1 MTPQRETLAGP
12 HVSLEGI
19 VSGEGGRWW
28 RLGLLERPSF
38 LLLFEGETCE
48 PNPCENG
55 GACLMAL
62 SNEAYTCEC
71 RPGFTGPNC
80 ASNMEVAA
88 DGEDSTSGG
97 IFLGPCHPNPCHNGG
112 MCEVS
117 ETYRGD
123 TFIGYVCKCAPGFNG
138 IHCQHT
144 SSWNYSELT
153 AFHDL
158 PQDKLKPSAKEKRN
172 VNECERDPCKNGGI
186 CTDLVANYSCECPG
200 EYMGRNCQYKCSGP
214 LGMEGGIIS
223 NQQIT
228 ASSTHRALFGLQKW
242 YPYFA
247 RLNKKGLVNAWTAA
261 ENDRWPWIQINLQR
275 RMRVTGL
282 ITQGAKRIGSPEYV
296 KSYKVASS
304 DDGKTWRTYKVKGTD
319 EDMVFRGNVDN
330 NTPSANSFTPPIEAQ
345 YVRIYPQVCRR
356 HCTLRMELLG
366 CELTGCSEPL
376 GMKSGHIQDY
386 QITASSIFRT
396 LNMDMFTWE
405 PGKAR
410 LDKQGK
416 VNAWTAG
423 HSDQS
428 QWLQI
433 YIFQKAQ
440 VKCAIC
446 THIIHQLRL
455 CRVWCLTAVSQ
466 NMYLKAGPFR
476 DFPGLSARLLQG
488 VDMLVPTKITGVIT
502 QGAKDFGHVQFVGSY
517 KVAYSNDGERWHIYQ
532 DEKQKKDK
540 VSLAFG
546 VLE

>member
-1 MTPQRETLAGP
+1 MLSRQNSRSSFGASLRALFLVEDLEKRPMAPVHVDGPVITGCDERGLCHSGNIEDVLAMNWSSEKSLTNTSQSDLSLNDIKDRISVRESSNKDIISVSGGKDTVSMIETLP
-12 HVSLEGI
+12 DVTEGSPTKEYI
-19 VSGEGGRWW
+19 
-28 RLGLLERPSF
+28 
-38 LLLFEGETCE
+38 LF
-48 PNPCENG
+48 
-55 GACLMAL
+55 
-62 SNEAYTCEC
+62 
-71 RPGFTGPNC
+71 
-80 ASNMEVAA
+80 
-88 DGEDSTSGG
+88 
-97 IFLGPCHPNPCHNGG
+97 I
-112 MCEVS
+112 S
-117 ETYRGD
+117 ETEMDYNRKSWTEEG
-123 TFIGYVCKCAPGFNG
+123 TMK
-138 IHCQHT
+138 
-144 SSWNYSELT
+144 SSTVVENRTVDDEISLM
-153 AFHDL
+153 
-158 PQDKLKPSAKEKRN
+158 KKE
-172 VNECERDPCKNGGI
+172 C
-186 CTDLVANYSCECPG
+186 CPF
-200 EYMGRNCQYKCSGP
+200 ECSGP

-319 EDMVFRGNVDN
+319 EDMIFRGNVEN
-330 NTPSANSFTPPIEAQ
+330 NAPSANSFTPPIEAQ

-366 CELTGCSEPL
+366 CELTGCSEPM

-386 QITASSIFRT
+386 QVTASSLFRT

-416 VNAWTAG
+416 VNAWTSG

-428 QWLQI
+428 QWLQ
-433 YIFQKAQ
+433 
-440 VKCAIC
+440 
-446 THIIHQLRL
+446 
-455 CRVWCLTAVSQ
+455 
-466 NMYLKAGPFR
+466 
-476 DFPGLSARLLQG
+476 
-488 VDMLVPTKITGVIT
+488 VDMLLPTKVTGIIT

-517 KVAYSNDGERWHIYQ
+517 KVAYSNDGERWLVYQ
-532 DEKQKKDK
+532 DEKQRKDK
-540 VSLAFG
+540 VFQGNFDNDTHRKNVIDPPIYARFVRILPWSWYGRITLRAELLG
-546 VLE
+546 CTEEE

>member
-1 MTPQRETLAGP
+1 MSGSCERTRRSLHHISPLRKDREGGSSSSRYSSLVPARPNPTGDFITQELLSLRTYTAASPTRAEEGQLLPVCSSFLLFCCHIPITLEDTPGCARMGPLLPFIVLCLSAAGP
-12 HVSLEGI
+12 HLVEG
-19 VSGEGGRWW
+19 
-28 RLGLLERPSF
+28 
-38 LLLFEGETCE
+38 
-48 PNPCENG
+48 
-55 GACLMAL
+55 
-62 SNEAYTCEC
+62 
-71 RPGFTGPNC
+71 
-80 ASNMEVAA
+80 A
-88 DGEDSTSGG
+88 DGEEPTSS
-97 IFLGPCHPNPCHNGG
+97 GPCHPNPCHNKGT
-112 MCEVS
+112 CEIS

-123 TFIGYVCKCAPGFNG
+123 TFIGYVCKCPRGFSG
-138 IHCQHT
+138 VHCQH
-144 SSWNYSELT
+144 NIN
-153 AFHDL
+153 DC
-158 PQDKLKPSAKEKRN
+158 D
-172 VNECERDPCKNGGI
+172 RDPCKNGGV

-261 ENDRWPWIQINLQR
+261 ENDRWPWIQINLLR

-296 KSYKVASS
+296 KSYKVAYS
-304 DDGKTWRTYKVKGTD
+304 DDGKTWRTYKVKGKD
-319 EDMVFRGNVDN
+319 EDKIFKGNVDN
-330 NTPSANSFTPPIEAQ
+330 NAPSANSFTPPIEAQ

-356 HCTLRMELLG
+356 HCTLRTELLG
-366 CELTGCSEPL
+366 CELSGCSEPL

-386 QITASSIFRT
+386 QVTASSIFRT

-428 QWLQI
+428 QWLQ
-433 YIFQKAQ
+433 
-440 VKCAIC
+440 
-446 THIIHQLRL
+446 
-455 CRVWCLTAVSQ
+455 
-466 NMYLKAGPFR
+466 
-476 DFPGLSARLLQG
+476 
-488 VDMLVPTKITGVIT
+488 VDLLVPTKVTGVIT

-517 KVAYSNDGERWHIYQ
+517 KVAYSNDGERWNVYQ
-532 DEKQKKDK
+532 DQKQGKDK
-540 VSLAFG
+540 VFQGNFDNDTHRKNVIDPPIYARFIRILPWSWYGRITLRAEILG
-546 VLE
+546 CTEEE

>member
-1 MTPQRETLAGP
+1 MMGP
-12 HVSLEGI
+12 
-19 VSGEGGRWW
+19 
-28 RLGLLERPSF
+28 
-38 LLLFEGETCE
+38 LLLSILSL
-48 PNPCENG
+48 
-55 GACLMAL
+55 CLGTAVPQHV
-62 SNEAYTCEC
+62 N
-71 RPGFTGPNC
+71 
-80 ASNMEVAA
+80 A
-88 DGEDSTSGG
+88 DGEEPTSA
-97 IFLGPCHPNPCHNGG
+97 GPCHPNPCHNRGT
-112 MCEVS
+112 CEIS

-123 TFIGYVCKCAPGFNG
+123 TFIGYVCKCPPGFSG
-138 IHCQHT
+138 VHCQH
-144 SSWNYSELT
+144 NI
-153 AFHDL
+153 
-158 PQDKLKPSAKEKRN
+158 
-172 VNECERDPCKNGGI
+172 NECEREPCKNGGI

-200 EYMGRNCQYKCSGP
+200 EYMGRNCQYRCSGP

-296 KSYKVASS
+296 KSYKVAYS
-304 DDGKTWRTYKVKGTD
+304 DDGKTWRTYKVKGKD
-319 EDMVFRGNVDN
+319 DDMIFRGNVDN
-330 NTPSANSFTPPIEAQ
+330 NAPSANSFTPPIEAQ

-386 QITASSIFRT
+386 QVTASSIFRT

-428 QWLQI
+428 QWLQ
-433 YIFQKAQ
+433 
-440 VKCAIC
+440 
-446 THIIHQLRL
+446 
-455 CRVWCLTAVSQ
+455 
-466 NMYLKAGPFR
+466 
-476 DFPGLSARLLQG
+476 
-488 VDMLVPTKITGVIT
+488 VDLLVPTKVTGIIT

-517 KVAYSNDGERWHIYQ
+517 KLAYSNDGERWKIYQ
-532 DEKQKKDK
+532 DEKQGKDK
-540 VSLAFG
+540 DLSASPFHFPLASPYLRLKLSLPGLSYCLALVWDQIRPCCQPGLTDAMLKILFTALQQSTCPFQSPTTTETEPG
-546 VLE
+546 CSSLSAAIRRAAGTVFPLKLKLLVFQRLVAREVVFTFSLSER